1 MSNTDMTALLKQG
14 EAESLRRQKIVQM
27 ALRIVVWAAAAITRL
42 PVRRSCMDRCE
53 RSKSML

>member
-27 ALRIVVWAAAAITRL
+27 ALRIVVW
-42 PVRRSCMDRCE
+42 RRRQSQ
-53 RSKSML
+53 SASW